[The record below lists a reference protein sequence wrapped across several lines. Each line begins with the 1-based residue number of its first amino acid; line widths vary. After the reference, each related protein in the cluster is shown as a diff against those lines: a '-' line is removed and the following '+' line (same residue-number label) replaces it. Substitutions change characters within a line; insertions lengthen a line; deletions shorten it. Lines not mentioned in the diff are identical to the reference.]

1 MKNIRILFLAT
12 LTAGLTITNTFAM
25 DARAATSHTESSTRQ
40 DLQIQSSLSVL
51 PDELIVK
58 ILADSIEDD
67 FIKCTDQSM
76 LLKKINIAITEL
88 KQLRLVN
95 HEFANFLTNET
106 IIYILRVA
114 NLAAYANQIN
124 PDTGEALLHMAIR
137 RGKYMLAKI
146 LIKTGADV
154 NKQLITPRDPKITRQ
169 FPVGTT
175 PLHTAIKAGNL
186 SIVELLVHYGANIT
200 ATITKYEQI
209 FTPLDIARNNGDDN
223 IIHILEN
230 AYTTKGIAI
239 PATDEIEN
247 DPVFINAPQHN

>member
-1 MKNIRILFLAT
+1 MKNKKNLFMAALISV
-12 LTAGLTITNTFAM
+12 LTIANVFAM
-25 DARAATSHTESSTRQ
+25 DVTTATSHTESSASQ
-40 DLQIQSSLSVL
+40 DLQIQSSLSLL
-51 PDELIVK
+51 PDELLVK

-67 FIKCTDQSM
+67 FIKCTNQSM

-95 HEFANFLTNET
+95 HKFANFLTNET
-106 IIYILRVA
+106 IFYILKVA
-114 NLAAYANQIN
+114 NLATYANKIN

-137 RGKYMLAKI
+137 RGKYVLAKI

-175 PLHTAIKAGNL
+175 PLHTAIRVGNP
-186 SIVELLVHYGANIT
+186 SIVELLVHHGADIT

-209 FTPLDIARNNGDDN
+209 FTPLDIARNKGNYH
-223 IIHILEN
+223 IIHILED
-230 AYTTKGIAI
+230 AYRTKGIPA
-239 PATDEIEN
+239 PATDEIES
-247 DPVFINAPQHN
+247 DPVFINAPLHN